1 MDPIV
6 DALAISAQAE
16 GNVKSSPPHFHK
28 LPYQFPKSPIRCW
41 QKKTSCHFHFLISE
55 CVDQIFNARLRG
67 PFLPGP
73 SNRRPCS
80 RWQSMALNELRDF
93 NSFFPG
99 APILGAKDK
108 GITRAAAL
116 GMILKKDF
124 SILFLLGAFSDNIFI
139 QLYYN
144 FYFAFSSNVLGGL
157 LAFNGLLMVFSL
169 PFFH

>member
-1 MDPIV
+1 MRAYAGLSCRDPQIAAHV
-6 DALAISAQAE
+6 QG
-16 GNVKSSPPHFHK
+16 GN
-28 LPYQFPKSPIRCW
+28 
-41 QKKTSCHFHFLISE
+41 
-55 CVDQIFNARLRG
+55 
-67 PFLPGP
+67 
-73 SNRRPCS
+73 
-80 RWQSMALNELRDF
+80 SMALNELRDF

-144 FYFAFSSNVLGGL
+144 FYFASSSDVLGAL